1 MVRASFLVIEG
12 SNDYDK
18 RNARISRGL
27 GRGEYVPRAAF
38 DGLPLDK
45 ERKAKGQESGA
56 QMVVHPR
63 RSRSVVEVERPR

>member
-12 SNDYDK
+12 SNDDDE
-18 RNARISRGL
+18 RDTRISRGM
-27 GRGEYVPRAAF
+27 GRCEYVPRAAF

-56 QMVVHPR
+56 QVVIHTR
-63 RSRSVVEVERPR
+63 RSRSRFEIERLF